1 MRPKSLLRR
10 LSISTYPFQPV
21 ISHRRRSPEWVA
33 APDNRKKIMN
43 RRISAVLG
51 AFLLALL
58 TAGSMASPASAT
70 DDLVTVCTP
79 VPTQTFTIGVSGRPD
94 SGLNGTWAHD
104 FFMRTTVVVDNCD
117 GTYTLTITDDGEF
130 TTITGA
136 QSPNAATVMAP
147 SFTGEFSGGATV
159 KVTSATA
166 PHAPV
171 GGTDG
176 KVSTSDWS
184 KLMFGDHK
192 AELTS
197 WGWSYDY
204 CGETWVNASTGNSGN
219 VTGLPCTVPAGR
231 YWIKIN
237 GTDCTPTAQAV
248 VTLTAKIE
256 GSEWHA
262 PLMLPY
268 WVNGKKDMTSIGT
281 GEVYLDLGITA
292 AEDSG
297 NGKLKVTFGE
307 GKRAKT
313 VVVNTNCQV
322 PSSTTTV
329 PPTST
334 TTTTAPT
341 TSTTATTPLAVRQ
354 ASSGKSDGDLAYTGA
369 SGVGTLLTIGLLVL
383 AAGGVVLLI
392 ARRRKSTS

>member
-1 MRPKSLLRR
+1 MK
-10 LSISTYPFQPV
+10 
-21 ISHRRRSPEWVA
+21 
-33 APDNRKKIMN
+33 
-43 RRISAVLG
+43 RRIFAVLG
-51 AFLLALL
+51 AFVLALL
-58 TAGSMASPASAT
+58 TAGSMAGPASAT

-79 VPTQTFTIGVSGRPD
+79 APTQTFTTGVSGRPD

-117 GTYTLTITDDGEF
+117 GTYTLTITDEGEF

-147 SFTGEFSGGATV
+147 SFTGKFSGGATV

-166 PHAPV
+166 PHAPI

-176 KVSTSDWS
+176 TVSTSDWA
-184 KLMFGDHK
+184 KLMFGEVK
-192 AELTS
+192 AEMIS

-204 CGETWVNASTGNSGN
+204 CGETWVNAAAGNSGN

-231 YWIKIN
+231 YWIKIK

-268 WVNGKKDMTSIGT
+268 WVNGKKDMVSIGT
-281 GEVYLDLGITA
+281 GEVYLELGITS
-292 AEDSG
+292 AEDA
-297 NGKLKVTFGE
+297 GKHGKTKVIFGE
-307 GKRAKT
+307 GKRAQT
-313 VVVNTNCQV
+313 VVVNTNCKT
-322 PSSTTTV
+322 PSTSTS
-329 PPTST
+329 PPVTSST
-334 TTTTAPT
+334 TTTT
-341 TSTTATTPLAVRQ
+341 TTATTTTTTPVVVQQ
-354 ASSGKSDGDLAYTGA
+354 ASSGKSDEDLAYTGA
-369 SGVGTLLTIGLLVL
+369 GSVGILAGIGLLVL
-383 AAGGVVLLI
+383 VAGGTALLI